1 MALAVR
7 VIAMMGVLLPLQHFM
22 ELLLCVLLA
31 WSHSFGCFSVE
42 LPITSPV
49 ATPVATM
56 IAAPVNTLVAAPTA
70 GGNTSLIAISVGLI
84 VSIIGAIAVVLFTI
98 W

>member
-7 VIAMMGVLLPLQHFM
+7 VIAAMGLLVPLQHFM
-22 ELLLCVLLA
+22 ELLSCVLLA
-31 WSHSFGCFSVE
+31 WSPSFGCFSVE

-56 IAAPVNTLVAAPTA
+56 IAAPTA